1 MVGLMIGGRVSIFF
15 FLVDAWQGKAR
26 MPLMEKRERE
36 GTSGFGWISIHFN
49 SRQIFD
55 QTSATELM
63 TVGLLK

>member
-36 GTSGFGWISIHFN
+36 GTSDHSHPV
-49 SRQIFD
+49 
-55 QTSATELM
+55 SAGSAYILIPDKS
-63 TVGLLK
+63 LIKHPQRS